1 MFKPTPL
8 HLIAFI
14 FCKYLLYYL
23 ILAAINFDPESFSSS
38 KGVSILFT
46 LLIFLPLPIVN
57 TLLFLCPI
65 YYSFKVPRIFSF
77 LILLGWIL
85 GEYYI
90 FTRLTSQNWFDS
102 YGILNGSISIVG
114 FVFAFYK
121 NFQHG
126 TINANENGE

>member
-1 MFKPTPL
+1 MLKPTHL

-23 ILAAINFDPESFSSS
+23 ILAAINYEPESLSSRHE
-38 KGVSILFT
+38 GSILFT
-46 LLIFLPLPIVN
+46 LAILLPLPIIN
-57 TLLFLCPI
+57 TLLFLFPI

-90 FTRLTSQNWFDS
+90 FTRFTSQEWFDRF
-102 YGILNGSISIVG
+102 GVLNGCISIGG

-121 NFQHG
+121 HFPG
-126 TINANENGE
+126 ESNECK